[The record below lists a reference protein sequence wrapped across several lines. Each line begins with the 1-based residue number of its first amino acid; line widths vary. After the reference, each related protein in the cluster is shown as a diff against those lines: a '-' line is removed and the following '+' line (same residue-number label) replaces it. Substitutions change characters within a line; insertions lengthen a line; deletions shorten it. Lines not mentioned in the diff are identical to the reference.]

1 MPNLWHHPNYN
12 NHLCQVEVAMY
23 ILPSVIQFTLIQVY
37 VWLFSLTD
45 IPGSVESISSLDEG
59 KGQVKVVVTAN
70 ATGKQG
76 LGATK
81 IVHFTLPDTTPD
93 SKLN

>member
-1 MPNLWHHPNYN
+1 M
-12 NHLCQVEVAMY
+12 
-23 ILPSVIQFTLIQVY
+23 
-37 VWLFSLTD
+37 WLFSLTD

-81 IVHFTLPDTTPD
+81 IVHFTLPDSTPD
-93 SKLN
+93 SKLFQLAPSIFSSPTLYIFILC